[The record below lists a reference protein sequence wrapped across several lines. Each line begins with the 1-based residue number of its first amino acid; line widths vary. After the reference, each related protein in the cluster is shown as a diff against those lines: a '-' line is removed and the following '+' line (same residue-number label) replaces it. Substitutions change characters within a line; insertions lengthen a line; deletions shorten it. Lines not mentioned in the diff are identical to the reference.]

1 MTRPLRIVC
10 SVALAF
16 AAHAVGATDL
26 VQAWEAAQ
34 RHDAEYAAASAAF
47 EAAGTR
53 REQARALW
61 RPAVMFEAAA
71 GSMSNET
78 SMRGAQFSAPG
89 FGQSSGVA
97 FDTSIRSGTLDR
109 YSLSAKQ
116 PLINR
121 ERLAQSRQLSL
132 AADAGDMEW
141 QNAQQSLMLRV
152 AERYFDLVL
161 ASETLRVLRQQETS
175 VERQLAEARDRF
187 KLGEIPVIDTHE
199 AGARSESIRAQRLAA
214 ESELQLKQA
223 AFSDVTGQATQGLAG
238 LRTDAELVPR
248 PVVPLETWLADVT
261 TRNPQ
266 LLMHARNLEATREE
280 AAKQGASAAPSL
292 DLVARMGRESLHGN
306 GDFGNAEN
314 RSNHRMIGVQLS
326 IPLYTGGY
334 RSARQEEALH
344 LVDKGR
350 ADGERLRQQLA
361 LQTRSAWLGLT
372 VSAAR
377 ISALDQAR
385 QASLTR
391 LDATRLGRS
400 VGDRTML
407 DVLNAE
413 NEATAM
419 ELALLQARIA
429 VILDRLRLAALAG
442 RLELDT
448 LQSVNR
454 LLAGTA
460 AN

>member
-1 MTRPLRIVC
+1 MTRPLHLVC
-10 SVALAF
+10 SVVLAF
-16 AAHAVGATDL
+16 AAQAVGATDL

-34 RHDAEYAAASAAF
+34 RHDAEHAAARAAF
-47 EAAGTR
+47 EAAGAR

-116 PLINR
+116 PLISR

-132 AADAGDMEW
+132 AADAGEMEW
-141 QNAQQSLMLRV
+141 QSAQQSLMLRV
-152 AERYFDLVL
+152 ADRYFDVVL

-175 VERQLAEARDRF
+175 VERALAEARERF

-199 AGARSESIRAQRLAA
+199 AAARSESIRAQRLAA
-214 ESELQLKQA
+214 ETELQMKQA
-223 AFSDVTGQATQGLAG
+223 AFSDLTGQSTQDLAG
-238 LRTDAELVPR
+238 LRADADLVPR
-248 PVVPLETWLADVT
+248 PLVPLETWLADVT
-261 TRNPQ
+261 ARNPQ
-266 LLMHARNLEATREE
+266 LLMHARNVEATREE
-280 AAKQGASAAPSL
+280 AVKHSASAAPSL

-306 GDFGNAEN
+306 GDFGDAEN

-326 IPLYTGGY
+326 IPLFTGGY

-344 LVDKGR
+344 LVDKAR

-372 VSAAR
+372 VGAAR
-377 ISALDQAR
+377 ISALEQAR
-385 QASLTR
+385 QASVTR
-391 LDATRLGRS
+391 LDATRLGQS

-407 DVLNAE
+407 DMLNAE
-413 NEATAM
+413 NEAALA
-419 ELALLQARIA
+419 ELSLLQARIA
-429 VILDRLRLAALAG
+429 VTLDRMRLAALAG
-442 RLELDT
+442 RLDQET
-448 LQSVNR
+448 LQTVNR

-460 AN
+460 PH